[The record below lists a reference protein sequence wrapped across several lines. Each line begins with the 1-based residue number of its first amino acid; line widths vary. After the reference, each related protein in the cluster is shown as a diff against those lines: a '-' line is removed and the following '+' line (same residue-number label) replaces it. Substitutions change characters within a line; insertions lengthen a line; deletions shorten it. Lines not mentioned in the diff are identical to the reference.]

1 MCIII
6 MTDQNHCEVMAME
19 RMSCDLV
26 VIGSGGAGMVAA
38 GHAAALGAK
47 VIVLEKNKLIG
58 GNTWFAVG
66 TRYIN
71 SRRGRENGMGDLRD
85 TLFRECMAKT
95 NWRKDPKTV
104 HRFLDEYEK
113 VYDWFD
119 ELGFAE
125 LTGFKKLPNGMSVM
139 EMFERKAPHKGTEPS
154 RGPGFVGSTIVEYML
169 EVCKQYD
176 VPVLAGYRA
185 TDIRV
190 DHAGAVCGVTAVH
203 DGETLEIETKS
214 VVVATGCFSANKEL
228 VTRAFPEHFAKPG
241 YYACIGLSSATGDGI
256 TMCEK
261 VGAEVLDFVELGMP
275 GLGHHPWTWNIHA
288 AAGRGV
294 TMWINKNG
302 ERMVDEATVSM
313 DAGKAVAAR
322 QPDALIYSIAD
333 SHILDLLQQ
342 ELAQT
347 LPPNEQLYL
356 GDLHESYEKES
367 SQGKVHCVRG
377 DTIEELAEN
386 MERVAGVNRQAFL
399 QTVAR
404 YNEFCKKAH
413 DDEML
418 KEEKYLIPIQEGPF
432 YAAQLQRFYEITQG
446 GIEVDHNMQVK
457 KKGGGVIPGLY
468 AAGDTSS
475 ASGNSLNGT
484 GLALAFVS
492 GYVAADEAVKNLK

>member
-1 MCIII
+1 
-6 MTDQNHCEVMAME
+6 ME

-38 GHAAALGAK
+38 GHAAVLGAK

-113 VYDWFD
+113 VYDWLD

-154 RGPGFVGSTIVEYML
+154 RGPGFVGSTVVEYML
-169 EVCKQYD
+169 EVCRQHD

-185 TDIRV
+185 TDIRL

-203 DGETLEIETKS
+203 DDETLEIETKS
-214 VVVATGCFSANKEL
+214 VVVATGCFSANREM

-261 VGAEVLDFVELGMP
+261 AGAEVLDFVELGMP

-288 AAGRGV
+288 AAGRGK
-294 TMWINKNG
+294 TMWVNKNG

-347 LPPNEQLYL
+347 LPPNELLYL

-367 SQGKVHCVRG
+367 AQGKVHCVRG
-377 DTIEELAEN
+377 NTIEELAEN
-386 MERVAGVNRQAFL
+386 MERVAGVNRDAFL

-404 YNEFCKKAH
+404 YNEFCGKAH

-432 YAAQLQRFYEITQG
+432 YAALLQRFYEITQG

-457 KKGGGVIPGLY
+457 KQGGGVIPGLY

-492 GYVAADEAVKNLK
+492 GYVAADEAVKKLK

>member
-1 MCIII
+1 M
-6 MTDQNHCEVMAME
+6 QYA
-19 RMSCDLV
+19 CDMV

-38 GHAAALGAK
+38 GHASELGAK

-71 SRRGRENGMGDLRD
+71 SKRGRENGMGDLRD

-104 HRFLDEYEK
+104 HRFLDEYEA

-119 ELGFAE
+119 SLGFDQ

-139 EMFERKAPHKGTEPS
+139 EMYERKPPHKGTEPS
-154 RGPGFVGSTIVEYML
+154 RGPGFVGSTIVEYMQ
-169 EVCKQYD
+169 EVCKKHD
-176 VPVLAGYRA
+176 VPILAGCRA
-185 TDIRV
+185 TEIKLDES
-190 DHAGAVCGVTAVH
+190 GAVCGVVGVM
-203 DGETLEIETKS
+203 DGETVEIETKAA
-214 VVVATGCFSANKEL
+214 VVATGCFSANREL
-228 VTRAFPEHFAKPG
+228 VTRAFPEHFAKKG

-256 TMCEK
+256 TMCENI
-261 VGAEVLDFVELGMP
+261 GAEVLGFVELGMP

-288 AAGRGV
+288 ACGRPKTV
-294 TMWINKNG
+294 WVNKNG
-302 ERMVDEATVSM
+302 ERMVDEGNVSM

-333 SHILDLLQQ
+333 SHILELLQE
-342 ELAQT
+342 ELKAT
-347 LPPNEQLYL
+347 LPPNEQLYI
-356 GDLHESYEKES
+356 GNLHESYEKEAA
-367 SQGKVHCVRG
+367 QGKVQCVRG
-377 DTIEELAEN
+377 DTLEELAEN
-386 MERVAGVNRQAFL
+386 MHQVAGVDAETFLRTIAEYNRSCA
-399 QTVAR
+399 AG
-404 YNEFCKKAH
+404 H
-413 DDEML
+413 DSEML
-418 KEEKYLIPIQEGPF
+418 KEPENLIPIQEGPF
-432 YAAQLQRFYEITQG
+432 YAALLQRFYEITQG

-457 KKGGGVIPGLY
+457 RQGGGVIPGLY

-492 GYVAADEAVKNLK
+492 GYVAADEAFKHL

>member
-1 MCIII
+1 
-6 MTDQNHCEVMAME
+6 
-19 RMSCDLV
+19 
-26 VIGSGGAGMVAA
+26 
-38 GHAAALGAK
+38 
-47 VIVLEKNKLIG
+47 
-58 GNTWFAVG
+58 
-66 TRYIN
+66 
-71 SRRGRENGMGDLRD
+71 
-85 TLFRECMAKT
+85 
-95 NWRKDPKTV
+95 
-104 HRFLDEYEK
+104 
-113 VYDWFD
+113 
-119 ELGFAE
+119 
-125 LTGFKKLPNGMSVM
+125 
-139 EMFERKAPHKGTEPS
+139 
-154 RGPGFVGSTIVEYML
+154 
-169 EVCKQYD
+169 
-176 VPVLAGYRA
+176 
-185 TDIRV
+185 
-190 DHAGAVCGVTAVH
+190 
-203 DGETLEIETKS
+203 
-214 VVVATGCFSANKEL
+214 
-228 VTRAFPEHFAKPG
+228 
-241 YYACIGLSSATGDGI
+241 
-256 TMCEK
+256 
-261 VGAEVLDFVELGMP
+261 
-275 GLGHHPWTWNIHA
+275 
-288 AAGRGV
+288 
-294 TMWINKNG
+294 
-302 ERMVDEATVSM
+302 M

>member
-1 MCIII
+1 M
-6 MTDQNHCEVMAME
+6 
-19 RMSCDLV
+19 
-26 VIGSGGAGMVAA
+26 
-38 GHAAALGAK
+38 
-47 VIVLEKNKLIG
+47 
-58 GNTWFAVG
+58 
-66 TRYIN
+66 
-71 SRRGRENGMGDLRD
+71 
-85 TLFRECMAKT
+85 
-95 NWRKDPKTV
+95 
-104 HRFLDEYEK
+104 
-113 VYDWFD
+113 
-119 ELGFAE
+119 
-125 LTGFKKLPNGMSVM
+125 
-139 EMFERKAPHKGTEPS
+139 
-154 RGPGFVGSTIVEYML
+154 
-169 EVCKQYD
+169 
-176 VPVLAGYRA
+176 
-185 TDIRV
+185 

-203 DGETLEIETKS
+203 DDETLEIETKS
-214 VVVATGCFSANKEL
+214 VVVATGCFSANREM

-261 VGAEVLDFVELGMP
+261 AGAEVLDFVELGMP

-288 AAGRGV
+288 AAGRGK
-294 TMWINKNG
+294 TMWVNKNG

-347 LPPNEQLYL
+347 LPPNELLYL

-367 SQGKVHCVRG
+367 AQGKVHCVRG
-377 DTIEELAEN
+377 NTIEELAEN
-386 MERVAGVNRQAFL
+386 MERVAGVNRDAFL

-404 YNEFCKKAH
+404 YNEFCGKAH

-432 YAAQLQRFYEITQG
+432 YAALLQRFYEITQG

-457 KKGGGVIPGLY
+457 KQGGGVIPGLY

-492 GYVAADEAVKNLK
+492 GYVAADEAVKKLK

>member
-1 MCIII
+1 MDK
-6 MTDQNHCEVMAME
+6 MT
-19 RMSCDLV
+19 CDLV

-38 GHAAALGAK
+38 GRAAELGAK

-71 SRRGRENGMGDLRD
+71 SKRGRENGMADFRD
-85 TLFRECMAKT
+85 SMFRECMQKT

-104 HRFLDEYEK
+104 HRFLDEYEN
-113 VYDWFD
+113 VYNWFD
-119 ELGFAE
+119 ELGFST
-125 LTGFKKLPNGMSVM
+125 LTGFKKLPNGMAVM
-139 EMFERKAPHKGTEPS
+139 EMYQRKAPHKGTEPS

-169 EVCKQYD
+169 EICKKHH
-176 VPVLAGYRA
+176 VPILTGRRA
-185 TDIRV
+185 VKLRLDK
-190 DHAGAVCGVTAVH
+190 DCAVCGVTATC
-203 DGETLEIETKS
+203 GEDTLEIDCKAA
-214 VVVATGCFSANKEL
+214 VVATGCFSANKDL
-228 VTRAFPEHFAKPG
+228 VTRAFPEHFAKKG

-256 TMCEK
+256 TMCEE

-275 GLGHHPWTWNIHA
+275 GLGHHPWSWNIHA
-288 AAGRGV
+288 AAGHGI
-294 TMWINKNG
+294 TMWVNKNG
-302 ERMVDEATVSM
+302 QRMVDEATVSM

-333 SHILDLLQQ
+333 SHILDLLQE

-347 LPPNEQLYL
+347 LPPNEKLYL
-356 GDLHESYEKES
+356 GNLHESYAKES
-367 SQGKVHCVRG
+367 AQGMVHCVKG
-377 DTIEELAEN
+377 ETLEELAAN
-386 MERVAGVNRQAFL
+386 MAAVAGVDAEAFL
-399 QTVAR
+399 QTVAE
-404 YNEFCKKAH
+404 YNEYCQKQH

-418 KEEKYLIPIQEGPF
+418 KEAKYLIPIQKGPF

-457 KKGGGVIPGLY
+457 KQGGGVIPGLY

-492 GYVAADEAVKNLK
+492 GYVAADEAIKHIR